1 MNLKEFANRVNELVR
16 VAEMQHKDVEDID
29 VKIYVKVVGSVGP
42 LPTVDI
48 KHIGI
53 GVDWDSGRC
62 IITPEKDLRETTRD
76 EISAIKKKFDDMGWA
91 YYEATKTLKK
101 K

>member
-1 MNLKEFANRVNELVR
+1 MNLKEFAKRVNEIVR
-16 VAEMQHKDVEDID
+16 VAEMQHKDVENID
-29 VKIYVKVVGSVGP
+29 VKIYVKVVGTVGP

-76 EISAIKKKFDDMGWA
+76 EISAIKRNSMIWGGHT
-91 YYEATKTLKK
+91 TKQQKH
-101 K
+101 